1 MDNNIKQ
8 ICKNIRSGR
17 LLEENIPMFFNRLAD
32 SYFIYAGLQL
42 AMNYYTFYEEYC
54 DDEELWSKDAREKA
68 AKINVFINDNVLQ
81 FKSGSEHEEAVC
93 NIDSMRNENMKRID
107 ILAAYTDVFQIYEYV
122 LNRIEYKYKDS
133 TYTLDDEE
141 FARDILRYIFSTE
154 DNFTINEKIKD
165 IIGQLPVR
173 MTKQK
178 YFDLLGQSIHAYK
191 GADRDSLDNYLYMI
205 KTSAMLHQNEDMD
218 TNYPL
223 LSKKKE
229 HLSRLQ
235 FKNLSFDDYNKA
247 FNTLK
252 SATLSLETETS
263 LFIGMQ
269 EIINSLY
276 IILICYPYA
285 GMSSS
290 GLYKAWN
297 SVIDIISIVNKQFI
311 EDKKE
316 DISEE
321 ITVKLFE
328 IEGVQEEI
336 LYDLTILEDALYDV
350 SINHTKITESLMLDQ
365 LMQVLIRSQKLNSNS
380 MFINLNMQKS
390 EEKVDEAIIDKEIT
404 DIKEQLTIAFD
415 GLDRMVCRAVMANT
429 INKMPV
435 FFANRSEVMDYVR
448 YTLDHCSDIYEKTA
462 SFEIINNIMSD

>member
-1 MDNNIKQ
+1 MDNDIKQ

-17 LLEENIPMFFNRLAD
+17 LLEENIPMLFNRLAD

-54 DDEELWSKDAREKA
+54 DDEELWSKDAREIA
-68 AKINVFINDNVLQ
+68 AKINIFIRDNVLR
-81 FKSGSEHEEAVC
+81 FKSGPEHEASVC
-93 NIDSMRNENMKRID
+93 NVDSMRNVNMKRID
-107 ILAAYTDVFQIYEYV
+107 ILAAYTDIFQIYEYV

-133 TYTLDDEE
+133 SYTFDDEE

-173 MTKQK
+173 MTRQK

-191 GADRDSLDNYLYMI
+191 GADRDSLDTYLYMI
-205 KTSAMLHQNEDMD
+205 KTSAMLHQVEDMD
-218 TNYPL
+218 TYYPL
-223 LSKKKE
+223 LSEKKE
-229 HLSRLQ
+229 RLAQLQ
-235 FKNLSFDDYNKA
+235 FKDLSLDEYNIA

-252 SATLSLETETS
+252 SATLTLETETS
-263 LFIGMQ
+263 LFIGLQ

-276 IILICYPYA
+276 ILLLCYPYA

-290 GLYKAWN
+290 GLYKAWDCA
-297 SVIDIISIVNKQFI
+297 IDIIGKVNKRFI

-321 ITVKLFE
+321 ITVKLSE
-328 IEGVQEEI
+328 IEGIQEEI
-336 LYDLTILEDALYDV
+336 SYQLTLLEDALYKV
-350 SINHTKITESLMLDQ
+350 NLNHTKLTESLMLDQ
-365 LMQVLIRSQKLNSNS
+365 LMRVLLRSQKLNSNS
-380 MFINLNMQKS
+380 MFIELDMLKS
-390 EEKVDEAIIDKEIT
+390 EEKVDETLIDKEIT
-404 DIKEQLTIAFD
+404 DLKEQIAIAFD
-415 GLDRMVCRAVMANT
+415 GLDRIVCRAIIANT

-435 FFANRSEVMDYVR
+435 FFSNRSEVMDYVR
-448 YTLDHCSDIYEKTA
+448 YTLEHCSDIYEKAA